1 MRVSTAYYLED
12 HENSNVCDSFNDL
25 IILFMVFLQI
35 SILYVIYPILL
46 YAAVAFLIFVGIV
59 NCVSGKYIIPI
70 SENTVVFFAFLAL
83 LSYLLILTGSLI
95 WPSK

>member
-1 MRVSTAYYLED
+1 MRVSTAYYLDE
-12 HENSNVCDSFNDL
+12 HENSNLCDSLNE
-25 IILFMVFLQI
+25 IIIIFMIFLQI

>member
-1 MRVSTAYYLED
+1 MRVSTAYYLDE
-12 HENSNVCDSFNDL
+12 HENGNLCDSLNEI
-25 IILFMVFLQI
+25 IILFMIFLQI
-35 SILYVIYPILL
+35 SILYIIYPILL
-46 YAAVAFLIFVGIV
+46 FAALAFLIFVGIV